1 MKFFARLE
9 HANVFGAPWQTP
21 ITARGCG
28 YLMNRVLRRES
39 IPSCIEEI
47 RAPADLGAVIN
58 LKELEFRREYEKGG
72 VDTPEISKLA
82 SASF

>member
-28 YLMNRVLRRES
+28 YLMNRVPRRGGNL
-39 IPSCIEEI
+39 ILIEEI
-47 RAPADLGAVIN
+47 CVPADLGAVIN
-58 LKELEFRREYEKGG
+58 LGNWNFAG
-72 VDTPEISKLA
+72 I
-82 SASF
+82 